1 MVVMVYDLNARQ
13 TVDVLVILVLYGLW
27 GGPRRGG
34 TNFYGITTTSSC
46 LRLRGIG
53 TDPLRK
59 ERCSIGQKAI

>member
-1 MVVMVYDLNARQ
+1 MVYDLNARH
-13 TVDVLVILVLYGLW
+13 TVDVLVILVLYGLC